1 MDFVMVHSYSR
12 HNRTDMADNSQ
23 FSTVET
29 AKLFGKPT
37 YVHTPPKLPLC
48 LALCL
53 SVCRSVCQPVSH
65 TWFTGQVAETGEQT
79 TNDNLFPADPHGI
92 GMHNALWASMASMGA
107 MSSAVWWW
115 DNWVAPN
122 NLCTHR
128 SMGAFA
134 LPLTIRS
141 LCQVRRCSYR
151 HFTAVRKFA
160 DSVEWPSYVW
170 RPVGHDAPAQ
180 CTDTNPDSHN
190 PPK

>member
-1 MDFVMVHSYSR
+1 MFALNFPVSPGAGSEPKEVWNLPEMDFVMVHSYSR

-134 LPLTIRS
+134 LPTHHTLIVSRG
-141 LCQVRRCSYR
+141 L
-151 HFTAVRKFA
+151 FAGAGTA
-160 DSVEWPSYVW
+160 
-170 RPVGHDAPAQ
+170 
-180 CTDTNPDSHN
+180 T
-190 PPK
+190 